1 MHLIFKDISFIYVFQ
16 CFQFSFL
23 YITVFPKR
31 QYFYLLIKKK
41 YNIIFLVFLLHASML
56 KKNNMSICFIIPKSF
71 LSHVSAICCY
81 FTPKKM
87 LWCFTFPIQGAGA
100 SARYKHLGKHHKQL
114 GLMVDIYIYLYLI
127 MAWL

>member
-1 MHLIFKDISFIYVFQ
+1 MFSIFIFIYYR
-16 CFQFSFL
+16 FSEK
-23 YITVFPKR
+23 T
-31 QYFYLLIKKK
+31 
-41 YNIIFLVFLLHASML
+41 IFLFIDKKIQHYIFSIFTSCFHV

-114 GLMVDIYIYLYLI
+114 GLLVDIYIFIFNHGIVIVIDYGHI
-127 MAWL
+127 